1 MNRSFFFF
9 KKRNDDLKKITTIP
23 VLRMPI
29 IDEKAPTVGDFDAL
43 LEMLRVADDNT
54 ACVFNCQVNMIFYMC
69 NVLKT
74 TIVCLSQAKFLKYLE
89 KRNQATK

>member
-54 ACVFNCQVNMIFYMC
+54 ACVFNCQVNMIFLHVQC
-69 NVLKT
+69 T
-74 TIVCLSQAKFLKYLE
+74 
-89 KRNQATK
+89 